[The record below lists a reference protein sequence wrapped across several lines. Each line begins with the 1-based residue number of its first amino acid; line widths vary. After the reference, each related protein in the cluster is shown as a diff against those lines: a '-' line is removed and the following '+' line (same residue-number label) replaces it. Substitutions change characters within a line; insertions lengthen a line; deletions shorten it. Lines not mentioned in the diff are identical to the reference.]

1 MKPYL
6 KASSSVIVPSNILGV
21 DAGVNASKDDSTV
34 WQASSTLRPRVGGFI
49 MYLTDG
55 KGMSGNCNRLTGKG
69 SSLKFLIFDNSCGV
83 LCWVSNFLSLSTSGS
98 SVCHEMRNEVM
109 RWKNLSGMHNF
120 GFYFTRL
127 RTIHCLRRVS
137 GKPGSIFDGDLFLAW
152 RIIVVSPIGLKGEN
166 KLVLKRRK
174 KILKAQQIFSL

>member
-1 MKPYL
+1 MMGIVVQRSTQEKMGKMFEFLCSLKPYL

-98 SVCHEMRNEVM
+98 SVYHEMRNEVM
-109 RWKNLSGMHNF
+109 RWK
-120 GFYFTRL
+120 
-127 RTIHCLRRVS
+127 IQI
-137 GKPGSIFDGDLFLAW
+137 GKT
-152 RIIVVSPIGLKGEN
+152 
-166 KLVLKRRK
+166 LVLFYPASDNTLSAK
-174 KILKAQQIFSL
+174 SVW

>member
-1 MKPYL
+1 MFEFLCSLKPYL

-109 RWKNLSGMHNF
+109 RWKNLSGITLDFILPGF
-120 GFYFTRL
+120 GQYIVCEECLVNLEAFLMVIYF
-127 RTIHCLRRVS
+127 
-137 GKPGSIFDGDLFLAW
+137 
-152 RIIVVSPIGLKGEN
+152 
-166 KLVLKRRK
+166 
-174 KILKAQQIFSL
+174 